1 MSRTDDKAKRR
12 AAWFRAF
19 NAECVARND
28 VWCTSV
34 PNSDVVTIEVTP
46 GSGFPAELR
55 ERGFPLEPDDPR
67 TGERILGH
75 GVRETV
81 MVNRDG
87 SVSPFV
93 EGSTGPTRVIDHAG
107 LVRVLRFKFAAP

>member
-1 MSRTDDKAKRR
+1 MTDDKAKRR
-12 AAWFRAF
+12 ATFFRAF

-55 ERGFPLEPDDPR
+55 ERGFPIERDDPR
-67 TGERILGH
+67 DGHRIIGRAI
-75 GVRETV
+75 REV
-81 MVNRDG
+81 VAVNRDG
-87 SVSPFV
+87 SISPLPV
-93 EGSTGPTRVIDHAG
+93 GSTTPQKTIDHAG
-107 LVRVLRFKFAAP
+107 IVRVIRYRFNAP